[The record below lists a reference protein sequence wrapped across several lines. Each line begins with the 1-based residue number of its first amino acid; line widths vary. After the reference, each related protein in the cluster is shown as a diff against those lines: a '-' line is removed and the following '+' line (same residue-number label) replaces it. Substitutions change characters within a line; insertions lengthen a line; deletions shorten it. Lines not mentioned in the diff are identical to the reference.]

1 MITFTGKSKTET
13 DYQFDFEGLSTDT
26 KPTIA
31 DYPSMRNGSSFLE
44 MDTKKIYFYDAEN
57 AQWV

>member
-1 MITFTGKSKTET
+1 MVTVTNNSTADQLEIF
-13 DYQFDFEGLSTDT
+13 GLSTDT

-44 MDTKKIYFYDAEN
+44 MDTKKIYFYDSEN